1 MRSVTLEQRGLPA
14 AIEEL
19 LRPLATVG
27 GAAFQVQTTGKPA
40 RLPGSAETHLLRLAQ
55 EAVANATQHAK
66 PRQIDIRIDYGAAE
80 VCLEIR
86 DDGIGFDP
94 AATVSPGE
102 HFGLQGMRERAE
114 KISARLEIL
123 SEPGKGTTVNVCVP
137 QRPTSHA

>member
-1 MRSVTLEQRGLPA
+1 MWGVLGRLAPVVRQAFRG
-14 AIEEL
+14 
-19 LRPLATVG
+19 
-27 GAAFQVQTTGKPA
+27 QTTGKPA
-40 RLPGSAETHLLRLAQ
+40 RLPGSAEKHRWRLAQ

-114 KISARLEIL
+114 KICARLEIL
-123 SEPGKGTTVNVCVP
+123 SEPGKGTTVKVCVP